1 MSLKAGNRLEAKEC
15 LQLVARGLVKT
26 HYELRPME
34 SISDIFKEI
43 ETGSIN
49 GRVVIDL
56 R

>member
-1 MSLKAGNRLEAKEC
+1 M
-15 LQLVARGLVKT
+15 ARGLVKT

-34 SISDIFKEI
+34 SISDVSFVLRCPGELADIYEIFKEI